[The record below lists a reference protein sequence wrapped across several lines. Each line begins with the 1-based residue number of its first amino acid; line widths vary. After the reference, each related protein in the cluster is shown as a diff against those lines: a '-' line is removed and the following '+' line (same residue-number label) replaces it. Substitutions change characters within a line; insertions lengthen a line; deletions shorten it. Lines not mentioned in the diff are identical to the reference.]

1 MEGFAPSAQF
11 NITVFGKYINC
22 TFNEVFVTELMK
34 ALNLDEQISED
45 FSDFTNAVSLCKNN
59 NNSVAATKDKQ
70 DEFAVFKYNG
80 TYTVLLENV
89 FARDLANATVD
100 SVRLYSEG
108 TNVLIGPLFAF
119 SKRLEAVIEN
129 RERHTTNRSY
139 AGRSNEGNNDRNFR
153 RNFHVR

>member
-11 NITVFGKYINC
+11 NITAFGKYITC
-22 TFNEVFVTELMK
+22 TFNEVFVTELCK
-34 ALNLDEQISED
+34 VLNLDEQISED
-45 FSDFTNAVSLCKNN
+45 FSDFTNSVTLCKSN

-80 TYTVLLENV
+80 IYTVLLENV

-108 TNVLIGPLFAF
+108 TNVLITPLFAF
-119 SKRLEAVIEN
+119 SKRLESVVEN
-129 RERHTTNRSY
+129 RERHVSNRSY
-139 AGRSNEGNNDRNFR
+139 AGRSSEGFGDRGFR
-153 RNFHVR
+153 KNFHGR